1 MSSAATS
8 TPAARMTRGHGS
20 GTPPLLTSTKT
31 VPNVMATID
40 PTTIPAG
47 RFLFLG
53 IVMCRT
59 LSVIMVRGRPG
70 QAQQFGDLGCANG

>member
-1 MSSAATS
+1 M
-8 TPAARMTRGHGS
+8 
-20 GTPPLLTSTKT
+20 
-31 VPNVMATID
+31 MATID